1 MSGQPVQE
9 IDLASSAFWR
19 LPEADRAAAF
29 AVLRSEPVPR
39 FYPGGSKAEWGLPSG
54 QGFKALV
61 THADVAEATRRPDDF
76 RSGQGAVSVMDLP
89 VEFNEGFSSLLS
101 MDGERH
107 RRVRRIVTR
116 AFAPRALAKLSDTID
131 QLAAEL
137 VTEAVKASEGDFVA
151 EVAAPLPLRIICAMA
166 GVPPSEYDFVFSR
179 STRIL
184 GAFDPEYAAGQP
196 DLATNILTAGADL
209 IQLIDDLVRQRETD
223 PRDDLATAL
232 THAEIDGERLTHAEV
247 ASFFILLLV
256 AGNETTRHA
265 ISNGL
270 VLLQDN
276 PGQRDVL
283 IDDYDRYGATA
294 AEEIVRLTSPTVWM
308 RRTVSRD
315 CELNGNRYSEGD
327 RVLLFYWSAN
337 RDETVFADPGRFDVT
352 RDPNP
357 HVGYGA
363 GGPHHCLGA
372 FLARIEITAVFRELL
387 RQAPGLRLAGEPDRL
402 ESSFVNGHK
411 RMPYRV

>member
-1 MSGQPVQE
+1 MNTPAVHD
-9 IDLASSAFWR
+9 IDLAASAFWR
-19 LPEADRAAAF
+19 LPEAERDAAF
-29 AVLRSEPVPR
+29 AVLRSEAAPR
-39 FYPGGSKAEWGLPSG
+39 FYPGDSEAKWGLPSG
-54 QGFKALV
+54 QGFHALV
-61 THADVAEATRRPDDF
+61 THADVGEATRRPDDF

-116 AFAPRALAKLSDTID
+116 AFAPRTLAKLSGTID
-131 QLAAEL
+131 QVAAEL
-137 VTEAVKASEGDFVA
+137 VTAAVREGEGDFVA
-151 EVAAPLPLRIICAMA
+151 QVAAPLPLRIICAMT
-166 GVPPSEYDFVFSR
+166 GVPPSEYEFVFSR
-179 STRIL
+179 SSRIL
-184 GAFDPEYAAGQP
+184 GAFDPEYAAGHP
-196 DLATNILTAGADL
+196 DLATNVLSAGADL
-209 IQLIDDLVRQRETD
+209 IELIDALVKERETD
-223 PRDDLATAL
+223 PRDDLASTL
-232 THAEIDGERLTHAEV
+232 IQAEIDGERLTRAEV

-270 VLLQDN
+270 LLLQDN
-276 PGQRDVL
+276 PDQRDVL
-283 IDDYDRYGATA
+283 LADYDRYGGTA

-315 CELNGNRYSEGD
+315 CELNGNRYAEGD
-327 RVLLFYWSAN
+327 RMLLFYWSAN
-337 RDETVFADPGRFDVT
+337 RDESVFADPTRFDVT

-372 FLARIEITAVFRELL
+372 FLARIELVAVFRELL
-387 RQAPGLRLAGEPDRL
+387 RQAPGLQLTGERARL
-402 ESSFVNGHK
+402 ESSFVNGYK
-411 RMPYRV
+411 RIGYRV

>member
-1 MSGQPVQE
+1 MSTQSVDE

-19 LPEADRAAAF
+19 LPDAERDAAF
-29 AVLRSEPVPR
+29 AVLRSEPAPR
-39 FYPGGSKAEWGLPSG
+39 YFPGGSKVEWGLPSG
-54 QGFKALV
+54 QGFHALV
-61 THADVAEATRRPDDF
+61 THADVVEATRRPEDF
-76 RSGQGAVSVMDLP
+76 QSGQGAVSVMDLP
-89 VEFNEGFSSLLS
+89 VEFNEAFSSLLS

-116 AFAPRALAKLSDTID
+116 AFAPRTLAKLSGTID
-131 QLAAEL
+131 QVAAEL
-137 VTEAVKASEGDFVA
+137 VTTAVRRGSGDFVA
-151 EVAAPLPLRIICAMA
+151 EVAAPLPLRIICSMT
-166 GVPPSEYDFVFSR
+166 GVPPSEYEFVFSR
-179 STRIL
+179 SSRIL

-196 DLATNILTAGADL
+196 DVATNILTAGADL
-209 IQLIDDLVRQRETD
+209 IQLIDDLVKQRETD
-223 PRDDLATAL
+223 PRDDLATTL
-232 THAEIDGERLTHAEV
+232 IQAEIDGERLTRAEV

-270 VLLQDN
+270 LLLQDN
-276 PGQRDVL
+276 PAQRNVL
-283 IDDYDRYGATA
+283 LADYDRYGGTA

-315 CELNGNRYSEGD
+315 CELNGNRYAEGD
-327 RVLLFYWSAN
+327 RLLLFYWSAN
-337 RDETVFADPGRFDVT
+337 RDSEVFADPARFDVT

-372 FLARIEITAVFRELL
+372 FLARIELTAVFRELL
-387 RQAPGLRLAGEPDRL
+387 RQAPGLQLAGEPERL
-402 ESSFVNGHK
+402 ASSFVNGYK
-411 RMPYRV
+411 RIGYRV

>member
-1 MSGQPVQE
+1 MSVRPLQE
-9 IDLASSAFWR
+9 IDLASSAFWG

-29 AVLRSEPVPR
+29 AVLRSEPMPR

-61 THADVAEATRRPDDF
+61 THADVEGATRRPEDF
-76 RSGQGAVSVMDLP
+76 LSGPGAVSVMDLP

-101 MDGERH
+101 MDGDRH

-116 AFAPRALAKLSDTID
+116 AFAPRTLTKLTGTID

-137 VTEAVKASEGDFVA
+137 VTDAVRAGEGDFVA
-151 EVAAPLPLRIICAMA
+151 RVAAPLPLRIICAMT

-179 STRIL
+179 SSRIL

-209 IQLIDDLVRQRETD
+209 IQLIADLVKQRETD

-232 THAEIDGERLTHAEV
+232 VQAEIDGERLTPAEV

-270 VLLQDN
+270 LLLQDN
-276 PGQRDVL
+276 PEQRDL
-283 IDDYDRYGATA
+283 LLADYDRYGGTA

-315 CELNGNRYSEGD
+315 CELNGNQYFEGD

-337 RDETVFADPGRFDVT
+337 RDELVFADPDRFDVT

-372 FLARIEITAVFRELL
+372 FLARIELTAVFRELL
-387 RQAPGLRLAGEPDRL
+387 RQAPGLRVVGEPERL
-402 ESSFVNGHK
+402 ESSFVNGLK
-411 RMPYRV
+411 RVGYQV